1 MTVNELKYVYIEE
14 TMSALGNEEL
24 MEAILDAV
32 RKVKVKFQER
42 QEVSDSLFGDV
53 PALPHSIAQSKESLG
68 RAEEDR
74 VAGRFTP
81 SEKVFQELRNEY
93 PFLCE

>member
-1 MTVNELKYVYIEE
+1 
-14 TMSALGNEEL
+14 MSALGNEEL

-53 PALPHSIAQSKESLG
+53 PALPHSIAQLKESLG
-68 RAEEDR
+68 RAEDEID
-74 VAGRFTP
+74 TLP
-81 SEKVFQELRNEY
+81 SAKKKLVIVDDNSFRSTNTA
-93 PFLCE
+93 

>member
-42 QEVSDSLFGDV
+42 QEGF
-53 PALPHSIAQSKESLG
+53 
-68 RAEEDR
+68 
-74 VAGRFTP
+74 
-81 SEKVFQELRNEY
+81 
-93 PFLCE
+93 

>member
-42 QEVSDSLFGDV
+42 QEDV
-53 PALPHSIAQSKESLG
+53 LP
-68 RAEEDR
+68 RAR
-74 VAGRFTP
+74 KSFK
-81 SEKVFQELRNEY
+81 S
-93 PFLCE
+93 

>member
-32 RKVKVKFQER
+32 RKVKVKFQEDKR
-42 QEVSDSLFGDV
+42 FLIVCLEMYRHYLIRSLIERKSREG
-53 PALPHSIAQSKESLG
+53 
-68 RAEEDR
+68 
-74 VAGRFTP
+74 
-81 SEKVFQELRNEY
+81 
-93 PFLCE
+93 

>member
-42 QEVSDSLFGDV
+42 QEVSEQRLQLKNVPLFIFTTYFIN
-53 PALPHSIAQSKESLG
+53 LLHLFHSKIK
-68 RAEEDR
+68 
-74 VAGRFTP
+74 P
-81 SEKVFQELRNEY
+81 
-93 PFLCE
+93 

>member
-53 PALPHSIAQSKESLG
+53 PALPHSIAQLKESLG
-68 RAEEDR
+68 RLKRIVSLDVLPRAR
-74 VAGRFTP
+74 KSFK
-81 SEKVFQELRNEY
+81 S
-93 PFLCE
+93 

>member
-53 PALPHSIAQSKESLG
+53 PALPHSIAQLKESLG
-68 RAEEDR
+68 LKRIVSLDVLPRAR
-74 VAGRFTP
+74 KSFK
-81 SEKVFQELRNEY
+81 S
-93 PFLCE
+93 

>member
-32 RKVKVKFQER
+32 RKSKVSRKTRGF
-42 QEVSDSLFGDV
+42 
-53 PALPHSIAQSKESLG
+53 
-68 RAEEDR
+68 
-74 VAGRFTP
+74 
-81 SEKVFQELRNEY
+81 
-93 PFLCE
+93 

>member
-53 PALPHSIAQSKESLG
+53 PALPHSIAQLKESLG

-81 SEKVFQELRNEY
+81 SEKVFQELRNEH
-93 PFLCE
+93 PFLCK

>member
-1 MTVNELKYVYIEE
+1 MAVNELKYVYIEE

-32 RKVKVKFQER
+32 RKIKVKFQAR
-42 QEVSDSLFGDV
+42 QEISNDLLGDI
-53 PALPHSIAQSKESLG
+53 PALPHSIAQLKESLE
-68 RAEEDR
+68 RAERDR
-74 VAGRFTP
+74 VAGRFTL

-93 PFLCE
+93 PFLCK

>member
-53 PALPHSIAQSKESLG
+53 PALPH
-68 RAEEDR
+68 
-74 VAGRFTP
+74 
-81 SEKVFQELRNEY
+81 
-93 PFLCE
+93 

>member
-53 PALPHSIAQSKESLG
+53 PALPHSIAQLKESLG
-68 RAEEDR
+68 GLKRIVSLDVLPRAR
-74 VAGRFTP
+74 KSFK
-81 SEKVFQELRNEY
+81 S
-93 PFLCE
+93 

>member
-53 PALPHSIAQSKESLG
+53 PALPHSIAQLKESLG
-68 RAEEDR
+68 RAEED
-74 VAGRFTP
+74 RFTP

-93 PFLCE
+93 PFLCK

>member
-1 MTVNELKYVYIEE
+1 
-14 TMSALGNEEL
+14 MSALGNEEL

-32 RKVKVKFQER
+32 RKVKVRFQER
-42 QEVSDSLFGDV
+42 QAVSEGLFGDV
-53 PALPHSIAQSKESLG
+53 PMLPHSIAQLKESLG

-81 SEKVFQELRNEY
+81 SENLFSRAKN
-93 PFLCE
+93 

>member
-53 PALPHSIAQSKESLG
+53 PALHLFRSL
-68 RAEEDR
+68 
-74 VAGRFTP
+74 
-81 SEKVFQELRNEY
+81 N
-93 PFLCE
+93 

>member
-53 PALPHSIAQSKESLG
+53 PALPHSCRWTFYPERESLS
-68 RAEEDR
+68 RA
-74 VAGRFTP
+74 
-81 SEKVFQELRNEY
+81 KK
-93 PFLCE
+93 

>member
-53 PALPHSIAQSKESLG
+53 PALPHSIAQLKESLG
-68 RAEEDR
+68 RAAISNR
-74 VAGRFTP
+74 WGMAMSTMFPLPR
-81 SEKVFQELRNEY
+81 R
-93 PFLCE
+93 